1 MDPVAI
7 AGLCALLAHGQ
18 MAGPAHQ
25 GVTCPIAATLSEA
38 ARPVLDGQALA
49 ARLAAPGARE
59 AIARVAFAEAGNQG
73 DSGLAGVVYIILNR
87 LADGRWGPS
96 VEAVIGAPGQ
106 FEPVSRVGGDW
117 RALPAPNAAGQARI
131 DTILNL
137 AVEGRLPDLTRGA
150 RYFQNPAIVA
160 ARTRAGTARPALVN
174 FGGQAPTVIIG
185 THSFFAGEGR
195 GGGAGVPPARRPAA
209 APDAGVFV
217 GENQT
222 MSVTDPPNSGVG
234 DADQK
239 GPRPAPP
246 GGDPG
251 RALFVT
257 RDGSVRADPP

>member
-185 THSFFAGEGR
+185 THSFFAG
-195 GGGAGVPPARRPAA
+195 
-209 APDAGVFV
+209 
-217 GENQT
+217 
-222 MSVTDPPNSGVG
+222 
-234 DADQK
+234 
-239 GPRPAPP
+239 
-246 GGDPG
+246 
-251 RALFVT
+251 
-257 RDGSVRADPP
+257 